1 MKSVVKRLLS
11 TKALDSSLNSS
22 LKPILHQCEGS
33 SVNTSQTL
41 PSPAAHPSY
50 REGAPAAAG
59 TPEASVNNEERSSF
73 SEDSQEGNGRESLG
87 NSSSEEVNNDR
98 GNRNLSEERR
108 PPRDSQREV
117 RGNNAGGSRMMGQDI
132 RDARD
137 AMRIVKDTQDEG
149 HMLGGTAMQ
158 GLMDQELALQATP
171 IVKKVILNPKTY
183 LFYDYACSTLNFK
196 GDIGDFIRARVK
208 DPQGN
213 IVNPVHDT
221 TAMDPA
227 PRPLLLLSLLLSGSC

>member
-1 MKSVVKRLLS
+1 
-11 TKALDSSLNSS
+11 
-22 LKPILHQCEGS
+22 
-33 SVNTSQTL
+33 
-41 PSPAAHPSY
+41 
-50 REGAPAAAG
+50 
-59 TPEASVNNEERSSF
+59 VNNEERSSF

-183 LFYDYACSTLNFK
+183 LFYDYACTNLNFK
-196 GDIGDFIRARVK
+196 GDVGDFIQDAIEDFWKSRGYR
-208 DPQGN
+208 
-213 IVNPVHDT
+213 IVIEK
-221 TAMDPA
+221 
-227 PRPLLLLSLLLSGSC
+227 RSEIEIR